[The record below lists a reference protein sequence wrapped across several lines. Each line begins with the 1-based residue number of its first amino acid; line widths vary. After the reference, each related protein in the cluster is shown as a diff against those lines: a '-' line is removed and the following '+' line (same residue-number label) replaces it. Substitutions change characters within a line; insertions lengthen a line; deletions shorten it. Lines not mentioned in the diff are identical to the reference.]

1 MCGNCPRPAVAP
13 PLWPRASREAGA
25 VRPPG
30 FAATAVSSRPGP
42 VAVDSFFE
50 YEHTNHDIQIK
61 SVGHCVL
68 LPMGRGSLMGGS
80 AGRDF
85 CAVARAL
92 CTPWL

>member
-13 PLWPRASREAGA
+13 PPWPRASREARA

-42 VAVDSFFE
+42 VAVDCFFE